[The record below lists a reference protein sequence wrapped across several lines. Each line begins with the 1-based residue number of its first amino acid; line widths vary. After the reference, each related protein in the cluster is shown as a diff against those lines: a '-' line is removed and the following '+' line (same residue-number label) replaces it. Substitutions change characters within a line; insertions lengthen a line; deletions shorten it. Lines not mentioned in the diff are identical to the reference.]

1 LPCALGLRARECA
14 GRVVR
19 GRAARGR
26 AVDHVA
32 RGQGRVLGATPGA
45 EATRRGQGA
54 ARRGEREPRRARGL
68 GEGAPPREGP
78 REGFATALG
87 EPGGGAAAV
96 RGGRGRGRCC
106 APGEPGAGAARARG
120 GGGRGHTQGRRR
132 GGEERERGRGEL
144 TLGSKS
150 GDHRLQN
157 LGHHR
162 ERERWRIGGCCT
174 GKSNERK
181 GEKGGGGAHGGGAG
195 RRGRVGQSGPAG
207 PGWAGLGRAR
217 SWAGTEA
224 HSTRDHRL
232 ESKSWNE
239 IEQNTRLSTTPDK
252 EI

>member
-1 LPCALGLRARECA
+1 
-14 GRVVR
+14 VR

-181 GEKGGGGAHGGGAG
+181 GEKGGGRMGEGQGVGGAWAIAG
-195 RRGRVGQSGPAG
+195 RLGRAG
-207 PGWAGLGRAR
+207 PGWVGLGR
-217 SWAGTEA
+217 GPGQKPTA
-224 HSTRDHRL
+224 HA
-232 ESKSWNE
+232 
-239 IEQNTRLSTTPDK
+239 TTD
-252 EI
+252 